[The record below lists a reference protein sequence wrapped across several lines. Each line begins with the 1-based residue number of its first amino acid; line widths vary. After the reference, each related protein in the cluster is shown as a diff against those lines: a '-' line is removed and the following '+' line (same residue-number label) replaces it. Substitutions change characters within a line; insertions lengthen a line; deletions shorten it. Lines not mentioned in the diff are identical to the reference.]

1 MRPYTYGTSWGV
13 RTATFLPRKPIKK
26 KFYFIC
32 EGENTEVNYFESFF
46 QHRKEL
52 EVNPLLDFIIVK
64 RTEDDKGK
72 SAPICLLEHADKVL
86 LDPLSLFDLKN
97 DVFVFV
103 FDLDVFRRRGKL
115 KHYEEIL
122 SIFASKQYHYR
133 LAITCPNFELFLLLH
148 LEDSYN
154 DIIAPRKDAIME
166 KKRTKKRIL
175 EKIVSAYM
183 GINSKTNADIGNY
196 VHSVRT
202 AILQERNYL
211 NQDISPQ
218 VATTQLTSTVGTCIQ
233 EILDC
238 M

>member
-1 MRPYTYGTSWGV
+1 
-13 RTATFLPRKPIKK
+13 
-26 KFYFIC
+26 
-32 EGENTEVNYFESFF
+32 
-46 QHRKEL
+46 
-52 EVNPLLDFIIVK
+52 
-64 RTEDDKGK
+64 
-72 SAPICLLEHADKVL
+72 
-86 LDPLSLFDLKN
+86 
-97 DVFVFV
+97 
-103 FDLDVFRRRGKL
+103 
-115 KHYEEIL
+115 
-122 SIFASKQYHYR
+122 
-133 LAITCPNFELFLLLH
+133 
-148 LEDSYN
+148 
-154 DIIAPRKDAIME
+154 ME
-166 KKRTKKRIL
+166 KKRTKKHIL